1 MHRIFLPIYRFF
13 QKNKALMYGLLIAST
28 VVFGWFGSKLQYE
41 EDIIKL
47 LPRSST
53 SNELAFSDIGLID
66 KIFVQVTS
74 RDTLNPLPPEQLGA
88 LVEEYCNLLEQKDSA
103 THYLKGVFAALDI
116 DTALEAMDYGLG
128 HLPSFVDTSW
138 YALIEQKLE
147 PEAFQAQMEKNY
159 DIPVDN
165 IYLEGNGST
174 YGIVA
179 DASIDNSVM
188 KIRIPQT
195 SSKSL
200 YKLLKEEADKGGDK
214 LFYNMIYQ
222 PSQNAPSQYILSSN
236 TNSKYVCLMG
246 DYNYRNFDNYNY
258 TVYIPKDTEVQAW
271 IDAEYLPTWENF
283 DNVATDKL

>member
-1 MHRIFLPIYRFF
+1 MHRIFLPIYHFF
-13 QKNKALMYGLLIAST
+13 KDRKALMYILMIASAL
-28 VVFGWFGSKLQYE
+28 VFVWFGLHIHLE

-159 DIPVDN
+159 EIIVNDETGEDSQLVSMDPLSLRDLLGEI
-165 IYLEGNGST
+165 LGST
-174 YGIVA
+174 
-179 DASIDNSVM
+179 
-188 KIRIPQT
+188 T
-195 SSKSL
+195 SAGGCSL
-200 YKLLKEEADKGGDK
+200 WD
-214 LFYNMIYQ
+214 I
-222 PSQNAPSQYILSSN
+222 S
-236 TNSKYVCLMG
+236 
-246 DYNYRNFDNYNY
+246 
-258 TVYIPKDTEVQAW
+258 
-271 IDAEYLPTWENF
+271 
-283 DNVATDKL
+283 

>member
-138 YALIEQKLE
+138 
-147 PEAFQAQMEKNY
+147 
-159 DIPVDN
+159 
-165 IYLEGNGST
+165 
-174 YGIVA
+174 
-179 DASIDNSVM
+179 
-188 KIRIPQT
+188 
-195 SSKSL
+195 
-200 YKLLKEEADKGGDK
+200 
-214 LFYNMIYQ
+214 
-222 PSQNAPSQYILSSN
+222 
-236 TNSKYVCLMG
+236 
-246 DYNYRNFDNYNY
+246 
-258 TVYIPKDTEVQAW
+258 
-271 IDAEYLPTWENF
+271 
-283 DNVATDKL
+283 

>member
-159 DIPVDN
+159 EIIVNDETGEDSQLVSMDPLSLRDLLGDI
-165 IYLEGNGST
+165 LGST
-174 YGIVA
+174 
-179 DASIDNSVM
+179 
-188 KIRIPQT
+188 T
-195 SSKSL
+195 SAGGVTIYDGHLFCPDKTVSL
-200 YKLLKEEADKGGDK
+200 AFLS
-214 LFYNMIYQ
+214 
-222 PSQNAPSQYILSSN
+222 PS
-236 TNSKYVCLMG
+236 G
-246 DYNYRNFDNYNY
+246 
-258 TVYIPKDTEVQAW
+258 W
-271 IDAEYLPTWENF
+271 
-283 DNVATDKL
+283 